1 MEDNMDKESI
11 YQRQDSLEKEFG
23 ETEREKDG

>member
-11 YQRQDSLEKEFG
+11 YQRQDSLGKVFG
-23 ETEREKDG
+23 GMEREKDG

>member
-11 YQRQDSLEKEFG
+11 YQRQDSLGKGFG
-23 ETEREKDG
+23 EMEREKDG